1 MGEYLHGDLTGE
13 ILAGYYA
20 VYNRLGSRR
29 RAYSEGELVE
39 ALAVTPRAARRVA
52 VELRARGLRVRT
64 QVGVPRRYGNR
75 RIGSGRVDLLVEEA
89 VVVEVKKVR
98 RLTEEHKAQLEA
110 YLLDGGW
117 AVGLLVNFGGET
129 PQQRRVYVAAND
141 PKRREEVEG

>member
-1 MGEYLHGDLTGE
+1 MGEYLHGDLTGA

-39 ALAVTPRAARRVA
+39 ALA